1 MANNTTDIAKIEPR
15 VKTESIY
22 LLFDLKTWNK
32 KVIQLNIIFLLSL
45 LLYIFCFFY
54 VIIVKKSNDYIYGYK
69 PELVYKIRTE
79 PTDEDTYN
87 CIFSPE
93 KRLAYYCN
101 ANKKII
107 SQLKPNLNK
116 EQEVAIKIK
125 FLKKEDENLK
135 TGVEF

>member
-54 VIIVKKSNDYIYGYK
+54 VIIVKKVSH
-69 PELVYKIRTE
+69 
-79 PTDEDTYN
+79 
-87 CIFSPE
+87 
-93 KRLAYYCN
+93 
-101 ANKKII
+101 
-107 SQLKPNLNK
+107 
-116 EQEVAIKIK
+116 
-125 FLKKEDENLK
+125 
-135 TGVEF
+135 